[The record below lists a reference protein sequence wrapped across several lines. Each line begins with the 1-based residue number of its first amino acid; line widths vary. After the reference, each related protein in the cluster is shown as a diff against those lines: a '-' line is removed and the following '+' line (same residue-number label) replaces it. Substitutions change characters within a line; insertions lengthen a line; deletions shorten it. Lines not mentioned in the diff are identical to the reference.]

1 MDDHHDLFGQA
12 GALRKTSDRN
22 YALWAFTLP
31 RSLRFLPHQ
40 SLLPNLASLSMS
52 AKIKVKLRERAGS
65 ISCITWKTY
74 TGNTNLRRKE
84 DPNLRHDLGGR

>member
-31 RSLRFLPHQ
+31 RSLGFLPHQ

-52 AKIKVKLRERAGS
+52 AKIKVKLREKAVS
-65 ISCITWKTY
+65 ISCITWEDLY
-74 TGNTNLRRKE
+74 GQYELEKE
-84 DPNLRHDLGGR
+84 KGSQS